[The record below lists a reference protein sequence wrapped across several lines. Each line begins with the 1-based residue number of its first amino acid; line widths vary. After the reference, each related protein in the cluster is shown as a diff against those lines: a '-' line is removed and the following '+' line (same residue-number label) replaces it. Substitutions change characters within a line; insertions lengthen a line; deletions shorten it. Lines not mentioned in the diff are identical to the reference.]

1 MAMQS
6 PKDLFIHELG
16 AIFDAEQKLSK
27 MLPIMAQQSNHPE
40 VKDAFELHE
49 QETLQ
54 QISNLEQCF
63 HAIGVTP
70 EKATCQAVAGMKAEH
85 DSFLKEKPSADILT
99 MYNLGAGAKSEH
111 YEIAS
116 YKGLIEQANLLG
128 QMQCAQLLEQ
138 NLTQEEAMAHKIE
151 QLSHKIGLEIA
162 SHKK

>member
-1 MAMQS
+1 MAMHS
-6 PKDLFIHELG
+6 PNDLFIHELG
-16 AIFDAEQKLSK
+16 DIFDAEQKLSK

-70 EKATCQAVAGMKAEH
+70 EKSACQAVAGMKAEH
-85 DSFLKEKPSADILT
+85 DSFMKEKPSADVLT

-116 YKGLIEQANLLG
+116 YKGLIEQATLLG
-128 QMQCAQLLEQ
+128 QMQCVQLLEQ
-138 NLTQEEAMAHKIE
+138 NLNQEEAMAQKIE